1 MSLDWVLP
9 DWRAPARV
17 RALSTRRNGGIS
29 HGRFASLNLATHVGD
44 EAAAVDENR
53 RRLCTAAGLPA
64 QPIWLHQVHGAEVED
79 LDRPNPASA
88 GAPTGRDG
96 APMARDAA
104 PIGRDA
110 MLVGRDAALTR
121 TAGRVCAILTA
132 DCVPILLADD
142 AGSVVAAAHAGWRG
156 LSAGVLAATVRA
168 LEVAAVRLHA
178 WIGPCIGAAHYEV
191 GPEVRD
197 ALLAVDARA
206 AVAFRATAGGKF
218 HADLA
223 LAARQQLQALG
234 IARIHGAGECTY
246 AYPDRY
252 FSHRR
257 DGQTGRQAT
266 LIWLEEP

>member
-17 RALSTRRNGGIS
+17 RALSTRRSGGIS

-44 EAAAVDENR
+44 EAAAVEENR
-53 RRLCTAAGLPA
+53 RRLRTAAGLPA

-88 GAPTGRDG
+88 GVL
-96 APMARDAA
+96 M
-104 PIGRDA
+104 
-110 MLVGRDAALTR
+110 GRDAALTR

-168 LEVAAVRLHA
+168 LEVAPVRLHA

-206 AVAFRATAGGKF
+206 AVAFRATPGGKF

>member
-9 DWRAPARV
+9 RWRAPARV
-17 RALSTRRNGGIS
+17 RALSMRRGGGIS
-29 HGRFASLNLATHVGD
+29 RGRFASLNLATHVGD
-44 EAAAVDENR
+44 EAAAVEENR
-53 RRLCTAAGLPA
+53 RRLCAAAGLPA
-64 QPIWLHQVHGAEVED
+64 QPSWLHQVHGAEVED
-79 LDRPNPASA
+79 LDRPDSASA
-88 GAPTGRDG
+88 VAL
-96 APMARDAA
+96 
-104 PIGRDA
+104 I
-110 MLVGRDAALTR
+110 GRDAALTR
-121 TAGRVCAILTA
+121 AAGRVCAILTA

-142 AGSVVAAAHAGWRG
+142 EASVVAAAHAGWRG

-168 LEVAAVRLHA
+168 LEVAPARLHA

-191 GPEVRD
+191 GPEVRE
-197 ALLAVDARA
+197 ALLAVDAQA
-206 AVAFRATAGGKF
+206 AAAFRATPGGKF

-234 IARIHGAGECTY
+234 IARIDGAGECTY

>member
-17 RALSTRRNGGIS
+17 RALSTRRSGGIS
-29 HGRFASLNLATHVGD
+29 RDRYASLNLATHVGD
-44 EAAAVDENR
+44 EAAAVEENR
-53 RRLCTAAGLPA
+53 RRLRAAAGLPA
-64 QPIWLHQVHGAEVED
+64 QPSWLHQVHGAEVED
-79 LDRPNPASA
+79 LDRPDCAS
-88 GAPTGRDG
+88 
-96 APMARDAA
+96 A
-104 PIGRDA
+104 PIGHDA
-110 MLVGRDAALTR
+110 ALIGRDAALTR
-121 TAGRVCAILTA
+121 TVGRVCAILTA

-142 AGSVVAAAHAGWRG
+142 EGSVVAAAHAGWRG

-168 LEVAAVRLHA
+168 LEVASARVHA

-191 GPEVRD
+191 GAEVRD
-197 ALLAVDARA
+197 ALLAVDRQA
-206 AVAFRATAGGKF
+206 AAAFRATRGGKF

-266 LIWLEEP
+266 LIWLDEP